1 MPFSSQA
8 VLRSASELEGR
19 ADNRLRNFS
28 EILSLELGRQ
38 GVSTNP
44 SKMNHI
50 TSSLRAIVRTHVV
63 LGLTFTAAII
73 PLIASGRPA
82 GEATAAPTVRNVV
95 LVHGA
100 FADGSSWAKV
110 IPLLEAKGLHVTAVQ
125 NPLSSLAD
133 DVAATKRAVANQD
146 GPVILVGHSWAG
158 MVISEAGNDP
168 KVAGLV
174 YVAALVPD
182 KGQSANDVV
191 KPYPPGPGL
200 GEAKPDA
207 AGFLS
212 LSRKGIDEDFVPDVP
227 AAERAIVYATQGT
240 WNSACLGD
248 KVSAPAWATKPSWY
262 IAVNDRMLSPEYE
275 QAIAKHIH
283 ATTTTLPTGHVPM
296 LSKPK
301 DVAAVIIEAANK
313 PVAALDVGR
322 ASAQSV
328 FPANF
333 RTQEIQAD
341 GATIHVRVGGQGPAV
356 VLLHGFGDTGD
367 MWAPMAAEL
376 ARDHRVVVPDLRGM
390 GLSSHPAGGYDKKT
404 QAADIRSVLTQLGID
419 RAAVVGHDIGATVAY
434 AYAARYP
441 DKTDRLVVMDAP
453 LPGIPPWDE
462 IVRSRALWHFSFGG
476 PDAERLVAGRERIY
490 LDRFWNEFAGDP
502 SKIDE
507 ATRVHYTAF
516 YAQPGAMHSAFAQ
529 FLSIPKDAEDNKVS
543 MTTKLTMPVLAIGA
557 AKAFGANVAIVMRN
571 AADNVT
577 EVLIADSGHWLMD
590 EQPTATIAAVRNFL
604 DRKTTTQSLKLGRW
618 VSTNSDHND

>member
-1 MPFSSQA
+1 MFEEVKLHRFLSPKIM
-8 VLRSASELEGR
+8 ASTI
-19 ADNRLRNFS
+19 RLSLIGMIVASFVGVG
-28 EILSLELGRQ
+28 ILSAQ
-38 GVSTNP
+38 SSPVSKARPNV
-44 SKMNHI
+44 
-50 TSSLRAIVRTHVV
+50 RAKNTR
-63 LGLTFTAAII
+63 
-73 PLIASGRPA
+73 RPA
-82 GEATAAPTVRNVV
+82 QAAAAPTVRNVV

-110 IPLLEAKGLHVTAVQ
+110 IPLLEAKGLRVTAVQ

-133 DVAATKRAVANQD
+133 DVAATKRAIANQD

-158 MVISEAGNDP
+158 MVISKAGNDP
-168 KVAGLV
+168 RVAGLV
-174 YVAALVPD
+174 YVAAIVPD
-182 KGQSANDVV
+182 ENQSANDVL
-191 KPYPPGPGL
+191 KPYSSPPGVA
-200 GEAKPDA
+200 EAKPDA

-212 LSRKGIDEDFVPDVP
+212 LTRKGIDEDFVPDLP
-227 AAERAIVYATQGT
+227 PAERTIVYATQGP
-240 WNSACLGD
+240 WNSACLAD
-248 KVSAPAWATKPSWY
+248 KVSVPAWTAKPSWY
-262 IAVNDRMLSPEYE
+262 IAVNDRMLSSEYE
-275 QAIAKHIH
+275 QAIAKHIR
-283 ATTTTLPTGHVPM
+283 ATTTTLPAGHVPM

-301 DVAAVIIEAANK
+301 EVAAVIIEAANTQFT
-313 PVAALDVGR
+313 ALDATH

-328 FPANF
+328 FPSNF

-341 GATIHVRVGGQGPAV
+341 GATIHVRAGGQGPAV

-367 MWAPMAAEL
+367 MWALMAAEL
-376 ARDHRVVVPDLRGM
+376 AHDHRVIVPDLRGM

-404 QAADIRSVLTQLGID
+404 QAADIRSVLTQLDID
-419 RAAVVGHDIGATVAY
+419 HAALVGHDIGATVAY

-453 LPGIPPWDE
+453 VPGIPPWDE
-462 IVRSRALWHFSFGG
+462 IVRSPALWHFSFGG

-516 YAQPGAMHSAFAQ
+516 YAQPSAMHSAFAQ
-529 FLSIPKDAEDNKVS
+529 FLSTPKDAEDNKVS

-571 AADNVT
+571 AADNLT
-577 EVLIADSGHWLMD
+577 EVMIANSGHWLMD
-590 EQPTATIAAVRNFL
+590 EQPTATIAAVRTFL
-604 DRKTTTQSLKLGRW
+604 DRKATNQSLKIGNSLA
-618 VSTNSDHND
+618 TNSDHNE

>member
-1 MPFSSQA
+1 
-8 VLRSASELEGR
+8 
-19 ADNRLRNFS
+19 
-28 EILSLELGRQ
+28 
-38 GVSTNP
+38 
-44 SKMNHI
+44 MNHI
-50 TSSLRAIVRTHVV
+50 TSLLRGIIRTHIV
-63 LGLTFTAAII
+63 LGLTFTAAIL
-73 PLIASGRPA
+73 PLSAGNRPA
-82 GEATAAPTVRNVV
+82 SETAAAPTVRNVV

-133 DVAATKRAVANQD
+133 DVAATKRAIAMQE

-168 KVAGLV
+168 KVTGLV
-174 YVAALVPD
+174 YVAAIVPD
-182 KGQSANDVV
+182 EGQSAGDVV
-191 KPYPPGPGL
+191 KPYPPSPGL
-200 GEAKPDA
+200 AEAKPDA

-212 LSRKGIDEDFVPDVP
+212 LSRKGIDEDFVPDLP
-227 AAERAIVYATQGT
+227 PAERAIVYATQGP
-240 WNSACLGD
+240 WNSACLAD
-248 KVSAPAWATKPSWY
+248 KVSVPAWTTKPSWY
-262 IAVNDRMLSPEYE
+262 IAVNDRM
-275 QAIAKHIH
+275 
-283 ATTTTLPTGHVPM
+283 
-296 LSKPK
+296 
-301 DVAAVIIEAANK
+301 
-313 PVAALDVGR
+313 
-322 ASAQSV
+322 
-328 FPANF
+328 
-333 RTQEIQAD
+333 
-341 GATIHVRVGGQGPAV
+341 
-356 VLLHGFGDTGD
+356 
-367 MWAPMAAEL
+367 
-376 ARDHRVVVPDLRGM
+376 
-390 GLSSHPAGGYDKKT
+390 LSSHPAGGYDKKT

-419 RAAVVGHDIGATVAY
+419 HAAIVGHDIGATVAY

-453 LPGIPPWDE
+453 VPGIPPWDE
-462 IVRSRALWHFSFGG
+462 IVRSPALWHFSFGG

-516 YAQPGAMHSAFAQ
+516 YARPGAMHSAFAQ

-577 EVLIADSGHWLMD
+577 EVLIANSGHWLMD

-604 DRKTTTQSLKLGRW
+604 DRKTTTQSLKLGK
-618 VSTNSDHND
+618 

>member
-1 MPFSSQA
+1 MH
-8 VLRSASELEGR
+8 
-19 ADNRLRNFS
+19 
-28 EILSLELGRQ
+28 
-38 GVSTNP
+38 TNM
-44 SKMNHI
+44 KHI
-50 TSSLRAIVRTHVV
+50 TSVALAIGIITLVART
-63 LGLTFTAAII
+63 GLEGA
-73 PLIASGRPA
+73 P
-82 GEATAAPTVRNVV
+82 TAAPTVKNVV

-100 FADGSSWAKV
+100 FADGSSYAKV

-133 DVAATKRAVANQD
+133 DVAATKRVIAMQD

-174 YVAALVPD
+174 YVAAIVPD
-182 KGQSANDVV
+182 ENQSANDVL
-191 KPYPPGPGL
+191 KPYSPPPGL
-200 GEAKPDA
+200 AEAKPDA

-212 LSRKGIDEDFVPDVP
+212 LTRKGIDEDFVPDVP
-227 AAERAIVYATQGT
+227 AAERAIVYAIQGR

-248 KVSAPAWATKPSWY
+248 KVSAPAWTTKPSWF

-283 ATTTTLPTGHVPM
+283 AKTTTLPTGHVPM

-301 DVAAVIIEAANK
+301 DVAAVIIDATNT
-313 PVAALDVGR
+313 PFTALDAAH
-322 ASAQSV
+322 ASVQSV
-328 FPANF
+328 FPVNF
-333 RTQEIQAD
+333 RTQEIQTD

-367 MWAPMAAEL
+367 MWALMAAEL
-376 ARDHRVVVPDLRGM
+376 AHDHRVVVPDLRGM

-419 RAAVVGHDIGATVAY
+419 HAAIVGHDIGATVAY

-441 DKTDRLVVMDAP
+441 DKTDQLVVMDAP
-453 LPGIPPWDE
+453 VPGIPPWDE
-462 IVRSRALWHFSFGG
+462 IVRSPALWHFSFGG

-507 ATRVHYTAF
+507 ATRVHYAAF

-577 EVLIADSGHWLMD
+577 EVLIANSGHWLMD

-604 DRKTTTQSLKLGRW
+604 DRKTTTQS
-618 VSTNSDHND
+618 D

>member
-1 MPFSSQA
+1 MFEQIK
-8 VLRSASELEGR
+8 LHRFLSAKIMTSII
-19 ADNRLRNFS
+19 RLSLIGMIVASFVGVG
-28 EILSLELGRQ
+28 ILSAQ
-38 GVSTNP
+38 
-44 SKMNHI
+44 
-50 TSSLRAIVRTHVV
+50 SSLVSKARPGALAKNTR
-63 LGLTFTAAII
+63 
-73 PLIASGRPA
+73 RPA
-82 GEATAAPTVRNVV
+82 QAAAAPTVRNVV

-133 DVAATKRAVANQD
+133 DVAATKRAIANQD

-174 YVAALVPD
+174 YVAAIVPD
-182 KGQSANDVV
+182 ENQSAADVL
-191 KPYPPGPGL
+191 KPYSPPPGL
-200 GEAKPDA
+200 AEAKPDA

-212 LSRKGIDEDFVPDVP
+212 LNRKGIDEDFVPDLRP
-227 AAERAIVYATQGT
+227 AERAIIYATQGA
-240 WNSACLGD
+240 WNSACLAD
-248 KVSAPAWATKPSWY
+248 KVSVPAWTTKPSWF
-262 IAVNDRMLSPEYE
+262 IVAANDRMLPPDYE
-275 QAIAKHIH
+275 QAVAEHIH
-283 ATTTTLPTGHVPM
+283 ATTTTLDAGHVPM
-296 LSKPK
+296 LSSPK
-301 DVAAVIIEAANK
+301 QVAAVIIEAANT
-313 PVAALDVGR
+313 PFTALDAAH
-322 ASAQSV
+322 ASAQSL

-367 MWAPMAAEL
+367 MWALMAAEL
-376 ARDHRVVVPDLRGM
+376 AHDHRVVVPDLRGM
-390 GLSSHPAGGYDKKT
+390 GLSSHPAGGYEKKT

-453 LPGIPPWDE
+453 VPGIPPWDE
-462 IVRSRALWHFSFGG
+462 IVRSPALWHFSFGG

-543 MTTKLTMPVLAIGA
+543 MTTKLTMPVLAIGG
-557 AKAFGANVAIVMRN
+557 AKSFGANVAIVMRN

-577 EVLIADSGHWLMD
+577 EVMIANSGHWLME
-590 EQPTATIAAVRNFL
+590 EQPAATIAAVHNFL
-604 DRKTTTQSLKLGRW
+604 DRKTTTQS
-618 VSTNSDHND
+618 H